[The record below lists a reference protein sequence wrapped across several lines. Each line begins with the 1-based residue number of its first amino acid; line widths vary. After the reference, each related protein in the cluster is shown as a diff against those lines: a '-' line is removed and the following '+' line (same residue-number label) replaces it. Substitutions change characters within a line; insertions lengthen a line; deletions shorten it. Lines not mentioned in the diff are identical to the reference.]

1 MKCTFYRPETISTE
15 EWDSIRS
22 KLRADLDEL
31 ETGKV
36 PESEVI
42 QYLEDLLLQAEPL
55 ERDPAMRFLGFDRP
69 EHMPSDIRVEYYYW
83 PTYLAAALSMKACL
97 LYPGILEKVSLP
109 RGESAREIL
118 CAVLLGCTGR
128 GFRGHGFDDVRGL
141 VEVTEFFVDHGARD
155 FIETCG
161 CPCTE
166 FTECFTLAL
175 LFLLHGVMSGKVAGA
190 WGDDYTDRAYDILEK
205 AKMFTP
211 EEEEPVEEERLYL
224 AYGSNLNLAQMQHRC
239 PDAHVVGTA
248 ELPGWRLMYK
258 GSRSGNYLTIEQAE
272 GHAVPVAV
280 WAVSDNDERNLDHY
294 EGFPIFYY
302 KKELSVTLHEAESGI
317 SRQVKAFV
325 YIMHEDRKLGLPRAD
340 YVERCA
346 EGYKAFGFDTAL
358 LNEAYQY
365 SSGFETPL
373 PERKRTNACLL

>member
-1 MKCTFYRPETISTE
+1 MKCTFYRPETINTE
-15 EWDSIRS
+15 EWNAICS
-22 KLRADLDEL
+22 KLRTDLDEL
-31 ETGKV
+31 ETGRV
-36 PESEVI
+36 PETEVI
-42 QYLEDLLLQAEPL
+42 EYLEDLLFQAEPL
-55 ERDPAMRFLGFDRP
+55 EKNPAMRFFGFDRP
-69 EHMPSDIRVEYYYW
+69 ERMPSDIRVEYYYW
-83 PTYLAAALSMKACL
+83 PTYLAAALGMKACL

-109 RGESAREIL
+109 ERQSAREIL

-128 GFRGHGFDDVRGL
+128 GFRGHGFDDLREL
-141 VEVTEFFVDHGARD
+141 VKVTEFFVDHGARE
-155 FIETCG
+155 FIEAYG
-161 CPCTE
+161 SPCPE
-166 FTECFTLAL
+166 FTECFTQTL
-175 LFLLHGVMSGKVAGA
+175 LFLLRGVMNGKVAGA

-211 EEEEPVEEERLYL
+211 EQEEPVEEERLYL
-224 AYGSNLNLAQMQHRC
+224 AYGSNLNIAQMQNRC
-239 PDAHVVGTA
+239 PDARVVGTA
-248 ELPGWRLMYK
+248 ELTGWRLMYK

-272 GHAVPVAV
+272 GHTVPVAV
-280 WAVSDNDERNLDHY
+280 WAVSDNDESNLDHY